1 MQFNRKADGSLEKLS
16 MNVIDTG
23 MGFERLVRALQGKHS
38 NYDTDI
44 FQPTIQAISQM
55 SGLEYGKEE
64 NVDVAM
70 RVIADHLRAVA
81 FSIADGQLPSNAKAG
96 YVIRRILRRAVRY
109 GYTFLNRKEAFMYKL
124 LPVLIETMG
133 DAYPELIAQKSLI
146 EKVIKEE
153 EEAFLRTLE
162 TGIRLLDKKME
173 ETKAAGKTTIS
184 GVDAFTLYDT
194 YGFPLDLTELILRE
208 HGMDADIEEFN
219 VEMQKQKERARNA
232 AAVETGDWVILR
244 EGETEF
250 VGYDF
255 FEYDAEILR
264 YRQVKQKNKV
274 LYQIVLD
281 KTPFY
286 AEMGGQVGDTGWL
299 INGDEKIVVIDTKRE
314 NNLPIHLVEKL
325 PQDVSA
331 VFTAKIDAKKRIQC
345 ECNHSG
351 THLLHEALREV
362 LGTHV
367 EQKGS
372 YVSPS
377 ALRFDFSHYQK
388 VTDEEIRKV
397 ERLVGEKIR
406 ANYPLEEHRNMP
418 IEEAKKLGAMA
429 LFGEKY
435 GDNVRIVKYGTS
447 IELCG
452 GTHIPATGMIGSLRV
467 VGESSV
473 AAGIRRIEAVTAEA
487 AEDYTFVLQDSIR
500 ELRAMFNN
508 VPNLALTIRKS
519 IEENAELKK
528 QINDYV
534 KEKVQHL
541 KKELIAN
548 AQEKNGVK
556 VIVFKGNANVE
567 VIKDLAFQ
575 IKGEAPMDGKI
586 FFVGGIKD
594 GAKCALMVA
603 LSEGLVKEG
612 LHAGKLVKDAAKH
625 IQGGGGGQPHFA
637 TAGGKNPEG
646 LDVAVDSI
654 LESAGLK

>member
-1 MQFNRKADGSLEKLS
+1 
-16 MNVIDTG
+16 
-23 MGFERLVRALQGKHS
+23 
-38 NYDTDI
+38 
-44 FQPTIQAISQM
+44 
-55 SGLEYGKEE
+55 
-64 NVDVAM
+64 
-70 RVIADHLRAVA
+70 
-81 FSIADGQLPSNAKAG
+81 
-96 YVIRRILRRAVRY
+96 
-109 GYTFLNRKEAFMYKL
+109 
-124 LPVLIETMG
+124 
-133 DAYPELIAQKSLI
+133 
-146 EKVIKEE
+146 
-153 EEAFLRTLE
+153 TLE

-232 AAVETGDWVILR
+232 AAVETGDWVILK

-345 ECNHSG
+345 ECNHSA

-362 LGTHV
+362 LGAHV

-435 GDNVRIVKYGTS
+435 GDNVRVVKYGTS

-541 KKELIAN
+541 KKELVAN